1 MNSRPLWRRVRQ
13 CALELTEAGQT
24 PFTRSD
30 LIECVRRSV
39 PGCSAD
45 SINPTIQGITDN
57 LKGGAPGAIGK
68 RLLHSVGRGKFVL
81 RDAEHEA
88 PGDSRQGESTAKAEV
103 EESGQLPTSENDLR
117 DGLVDWLRG
126 NLEAAYAIES
136 EGRLSY
142 KLPTGDELSH
152 ASDILVS
159 KPDRGRYVSVEVKYR
174 SATTDQFKCR
184 SYDAMHMKQHYGQSV
199 LTIMVFAKTRSGVS
213 IEQARRICYSFD
225 RFYGAPAEEV
235 VLRGEPRLLEDIRRF
250 L

>member
-174 SATTDQFKCR
+174 SGNNR
-184 SYDAMHMKQHYGQSV
+184 SIQVPFVRCDAHEAALRTISADHHGVRENAVWSQHRAGEKDLLLVRSV
-199 LTIMVFAKTRSGVS
+199 LWCTGRRSRL
-213 IEQARRICYSFD
+213 AR
-225 RFYGAPAEEV
+225 
-235 VLRGEPRLLEDIRRF
+235 
-250 L
+250 